1 MSHDQAVLNRVWC
14 NTLLEE
20 LVRSGVEHVCI
31 APGSRSTPLTLEAEA
46 NSKLTLHTHFDERG
60 LGFLALGLAKAS
72 NKPVAVIVTSGTAV
86 ANLLPATAESGLT
99 REKLILLTSDRP
111 IDLVDCGANQAIQQ
125 QGIFSSHVETE
136 LNLPSP
142 TTQVSLNWLLTSI
155 DHALAKQRS
164 VGGAIHINC
173 PFPEP
178 LYSANSAEMY
188 AGYSKSVAAWR
199 ASTSLYSNTYLPSHL
214 NAQPV
219 SASDYVAFKGAV
231 IIGSI
236 ENEAAIKA
244 KQFASALGWPVF
256 CDPQSGVSSDW
267 KHYDLWMQSDAAKA
281 QLSQC
286 DFIIQFGERI
296 VSKRLNQW
304 VKGQAST
311 FCSSQYIV
319 VSPDAHRINQD
330 HLPQT
335 HIVADIEYWLSEQ
348 HLPTLLGEHAGW
360 AAPLAEVAN
369 IVQQLALAQISN
381 NDQLTELSVAVD
393 LSFRL
398 KGRELF
404 VGNSLMVRLVDMLS
418 SISATQV
425 HSNRGASGID
435 GLVATA
441 AGVVKA
447 NQIPLMMLIGDTS
460 LLYDLNSLA
469 LLTHHTTPMVIV
481 VTNNDGGAIFD
492 LLPVPEQQKQSLYQM
507 PHGFSFE
514 HAAAQFQLGYA
525 APETLSCYQT
535 LIEKHFEQ
543 GQGTLLVEVKT
554 PPEQASTLLKQ
565 FSSMLTEAL
574 A

>member
-1 MSHDQAVLNRVWC
+1 MNHDQAVLNRVWC
-14 NTLLEE
+14 HTLLEE
-20 LVRSGVEHVCI
+20 LARNGVEHVCV

-125 QGIFSSHVETE
+125 HGIFSSHVESA

-142 TTQVSLNWLLTSI
+142 TTQISLNWLLTSV
-155 DHALAKQRS
+155 DSALAKQRN

-178 LYSANSAEMY
+178 FYSKSSAEMY
-188 AGYSKSVAAWR
+188 ADYTKSVAAWR
-199 ASTSLYSNTYLPSHL
+199 ASTCLYSNTYLPSHL
-214 NAQPV
+214 IDQPV
-219 SASDYVAFKGAV
+219 SASDYVARKGAV

-244 KQFASALGWPVF
+244 KQFATALGWPVF

-304 VKGQAST
+304 VKEQAAT

-335 HIVADIEYWLSEQ
+335 HIVADIEHWLSEQ

-360 AAPLAEVAN
+360 AASLAEVAN
-369 IVQQLALAQISN
+369 TVQQLALAQISN

-393 LSFRL
+393 LSSRL
-398 KGRELF
+398 KDRELF

-418 SISATQV
+418 SISANRV
-425 HSNRGASGID
+425 YSNRGASGID

-447 NQIPLMMLIGDTS
+447 NQNPLLMLIGDTS

-469 LLTHHTTPMVIV
+469 LLTHNLTPMVIV

-525 APETLSCYQT
+525 APETLNCYQT
-535 LIEKHFEQ
+535 IIEQHFEQ

>member
-125 QGIFSSHVETE
+125 QGIFSSHVETA

-142 TTQVSLNWLLTSI
+142 TTQVSLNWLLTSV
-155 DHALAKQRS
+155 DNALAKQRS

-188 AGYSKSVAAWR
+188 ADYTKSVAAWR

-219 SASDYVAFKGAV
+219 SASDYVARKGAV

-244 KQFASALGWPVF
+244 KQFASALGWPVL

-267 KHYDLWMQSDAAKA
+267 KHYDLWLQSDTAKA

-296 VSKRLNQW
+296 VSKRLNHW
-304 VKGQAST
+304 VKGQAAT

-369 IVQQLALAQISN
+369 TVQQLALAQISN

-393 LSFRL
+393 LSSRL
-398 KGRELF
+398 KGRGLF

-425 HSNRGASGID
+425 YSNRGASGID

-441 AGVVKA
+441 AGVIKA
-447 NQIPLMMLIGDTS
+447 NQNPLMMLIGDTS

-469 LLTHHTTPMVIV
+469 LLTHNTTPMVIV

-514 HAAAQFQLGYA
+514 HAAAQFKLDYA
-525 APETLSCYQT
+525 APETLNCYQT